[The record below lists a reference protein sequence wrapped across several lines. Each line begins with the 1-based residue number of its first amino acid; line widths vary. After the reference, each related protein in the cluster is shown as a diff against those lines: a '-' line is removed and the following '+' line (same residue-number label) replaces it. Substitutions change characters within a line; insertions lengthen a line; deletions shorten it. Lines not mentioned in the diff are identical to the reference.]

1 MSSASEVT
9 PVLGSDTLKSMSL
22 RSSKTELTPLVTRSW
37 PMARRT
43 LLLYGLI
50 GPLFVDAFFAL
61 FSLPHEDFVWLGA
74 VMGVTFGISVLGLA
88 LTLIHWGVSAVAGE
102 GNSDFGKFAYR
113 EALSD
118 LAQEELCVRFSNAP
132 SVYSYTP
139 RYSLAWV
146 KEPNFLDRWNPLRL
160 VAPLTLAQAFVYE
173 DDKGEYTVATIRGS
187 AFYTSTRVD
196 KYLTDRALFNET
208 LGKLESNRKSGK

>member
-74 VMGVTFGISVLGLA
+74 VMGVTFGISVIGLV
-88 LTLIHWGVSAVAGE
+88 LTLLYLGVSAVVGE

-113 EALSD
+113 KALSD
-118 LAQEELCVRFSNAP
+118 LVEEELWFSHAP
-132 SVYSYTP
+132 SVYPYTP

-146 KEPNFLDRWNPLRL
+146 KEPNFLDSWNPLRL
-160 VAPLTLAQAFVYE
+160 VAPLTLAQAFVYD
-173 DDKGEYTVATIRGS
+173 DDKGEYTVVTIRGS

-196 KYLTDRALFNET
+196 KYLADRALFNET